1 MQQIELHPDD
11 YLPAS
16 PPQEVV
22 QRYGIAVVGCG
33 NIARNT
39 HLPAYHKFGYRVVA
53 ACDVIEEKAQT
64 VAEEYSIPFWTTNIE
79 AVIDRSDVDI
89 VDLAVRPE
97 DRLAA
102 VEQLAAAGKT
112 HSLSKAAGTDVGRS
126 GTHCRDMRGCRYHAD
141 D

>member
-53 ACDVIEEKAQT
+53 ACDVIAGEGANSCRRIQH
-64 VAEEYSIPFWTTNIE
+64 PFLDDQYWSG
-79 AVIDRSDVDI
+79 DRS
-89 VDLAVRPE
+89 A
-97 DRLAA
+97 
-102 VEQLAAAGKT
+102 
-112 HSLSKAAGTDVGRS
+112 
-126 GTHCRDMRGCRYHAD
+126 
-141 D
+141 